1 VGNLA
6 LLRKIFQILRNELLI
21 ISLAIYLFPIISIAQ
36 QKEITIT
43 DEDIKPRLVLVLSG
57 GGARG
62 FSQIGFISEMEK
74 AGIAP
79 YAIIG
84 TSIGSIVGGLYSSGY
99 SVRELDSIAVNTNWD
114 EIFSLSSNEER
125 QGYFLDQKLI
135 NDRSIVNLR
144 FKGLDFEVPR
154 AISVGSQYSGFL
166 QELIWNSLYQAN
178 GDFSNLKFPFIA
190 IATDLVKG
198 QSVLQRKGDLLTA
211 IKASSTIPLRYTPIT
226 LDSMVLVDG
235 GLLNNIPV
243 KEAKVF
249 SPQMTIAI
257 NSTSELLEKNELDKP
272 WNIADQAVSILIN
285 KFNQEDTL
293 NLPENTWIIT
303 PEIGKH
309 KNDNFS
315 GIDSLI
321 TLGARSFL
329 ENKDFFVNKYLNQK
343 ASNLKLKLDSLN
355 ISKLIY
361 KNREISSDSYLL
373 EIISDK
379 EFQKYGVLNLNIVG
393 NTAYLTS
400 SNNYLQNF
408 SIQLIGAI
416 SQEKIVSLEKE
427 LFLSIKKYEG
437 YLYSNKTKVN
447 ISEAILKL
455 LRKKEYS
462 FASIRSLSY
471 NNGNLKL
478 EVDLGTLNEI
488 IVKGN
493 NETQNYLI
501 LREIGLT
508 KNEVIKA
515 KNLIEI
521 YDNLNATGLF
531 SNVSVS
537 LERNTENKINAI
549 INVEERG
556 KNTIRI
562 SAKLDNM
569 RYTQANVDI
578 GSENIGPIGGN
589 LGLRIAGGQ
598 RNFLAALNISNY
610 RVLTSNFTYEMSM
623 FYKQRDVWLVNRT
636 ILSNKRFDTDIE
648 GSETEIKTGLLLS
661 VGSQLERFGK
671 VSLGLR
677 HEFQKIYNVDSTSNF
692 PFIRF
697 TNFFAQTIIDNR
709 NSSYFPTSGS
719 NFGLRFETAID
730 PQSNTSFTKFNFNF
744 QSSLST
750 DMVTI
755 TPSLIFGFAD
765 RTMPRSE
772 FFSIGGQR
780 NFFGNYEDEQ
790 RGRQLLVANLELRT
804 KLPFKIFFDTYL
816 SARYDLGRVWENQEV
831 IKFETLLHGVG
842 SELTFDTPIG
852 PAKFGLGRSFY
863 FIKNPNSAVLGQIH
877 GYFSIG
883 VDFGY

>member
-1 VGNLA
+1 M
-6 LLRKIFQILRNELLI
+6 
-21 ISLAIYLFPIISIAQ
+21 AIYLFPIISIAQ

>member
-1 VGNLA
+1 
-6 LLRKIFQILRNELLI
+6 
-21 ISLAIYLFPIISIAQ
+21 LAIYLFPIISIAQ